1 MDKLKNLCAKF
12 LDSRYYFEYSDC
24 GNSSTGTKVFDVFL
38 QYKEGTKYPFGVL
51 QMNCEKELVKS
62 FSITESESY
71 DMVRDWVKIN
81 VEGIKERITG
91 SDPKNEVL
99 TTLLDTCK
107 MNPYEVSDEEWDRY
121 LKVRK
126 KELIDNYKRLGI
138 FAYYNYKA
146 VNGFV
151 D

>member
-12 LDSRYYFEYSDC
+12 LDSRYYFEYYDC

-38 QYKEGTKYPFGVL
+38 QYKEGTKYRFGVL
-51 QMNCEKELVKS
+51 QMNCEKDLVKS

-91 SDPKNEVL
+91 SDPN
-99 TTLLDTCK
+99 LLANAC
-107 MNPYEVSDEEWDRY
+107 
-121 LKVRK
+121 
-126 KELIDNYKRLGI
+126 
-138 FAYYNYKA
+138 
-146 VNGFV
+146 
-151 D
+151 